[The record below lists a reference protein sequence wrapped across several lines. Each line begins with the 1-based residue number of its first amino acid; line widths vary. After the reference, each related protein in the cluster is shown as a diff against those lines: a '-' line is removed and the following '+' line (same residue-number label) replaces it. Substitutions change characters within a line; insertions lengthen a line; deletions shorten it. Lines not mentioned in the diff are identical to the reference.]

1 MFYVYGL
8 GGPLYRGPL
17 ENLAQVSPVRALS
30 ATRRVQAGT
39 TSNPDPADDRLH
51 DAASGAGSAP
61 RPPVLPK
68 ALSALSAYADT
79 QQGPAPA
86 REPLER
92 VQDVMSRE
100 VLTLPPDL
108 SAAEAWEQLAERGF
122 GQAPVVSADQRL
134 VGLLLRADLLPAS
147 LLPGPA
153 ASSTGMAA
161 WPLAQRSVSALML
174 TPVPAVAPDT
184 HLRQAARVLLDMG
197 LPGLP
202 VTLEGGQVVGFLSR
216 ADILRA
222 VVADPPL
229 DLWT

>member
-8 GGPLYRGPL
+8 GGPIYRGPL

-30 ATRRVQAGT
+30 AIRRVQGVNAPAT
-39 TSNPDPADDRLH
+39 ERLPDPAEAPAPAH
-51 DAASGAGSAP
+51 SGAP
-61 RPPVLPK
+61 HTLRQE
-68 ALSALSAYADT
+68 ALAAYTDT
-79 QQGPAPA
+79 QQGPTPA

-92 VQDVMSRE
+92 VQDVMTRE
-100 VLTLPPDL
+100 VLSLAPSL
-108 SAAEAWEQLAERGF
+108 SAAEAWEALAARGV
-122 GQAPVVSADQRL
+122 GQAPVVNAQGLL

-153 ASSTGMAA
+153 ANTTGIAA
-161 WPLAQRSVSALML
+161 WQLAQRPVSELML
-174 TPVPAVAPDT
+174 TPVPAVTPDT

-202 VTLEGGQVVGFLSR
+202 VTQDSGQVVGFLSR

>member
-30 ATRRVQAGT
+30 ATRRVQTATAPGQ
-39 TSNPDPADDRLH
+39 DPNQPPLH
-51 DAASGAGSAP
+51 EAARGGASPAL
-61 RPPVLPK
+61 PPLWPK

-100 VLTLPPDL
+100 VLTLQPDL
-108 SAAEAWEQLAERGF
+108 SAAEAWERLAERGF
-122 GQAPVVSADQRL
+122 GQAPVVSADQLL

-153 ASSTGMAA
+153 ANTTGIAA
-161 WPLAQRSVSALML
+161 WQLAQRPVSALML